1 MERITI
7 ISTHYHMRYHAF
19 SISLASFG
27 GNLQRVTTRCRQT
40 CKKKCILE
48 FF

>member
-1 MERITI
+1 MERITM

-19 SISLASFG
+19 SISLAWFR

-40 CKKKCILE
+40 CEKNVY
-48 FF
+48 